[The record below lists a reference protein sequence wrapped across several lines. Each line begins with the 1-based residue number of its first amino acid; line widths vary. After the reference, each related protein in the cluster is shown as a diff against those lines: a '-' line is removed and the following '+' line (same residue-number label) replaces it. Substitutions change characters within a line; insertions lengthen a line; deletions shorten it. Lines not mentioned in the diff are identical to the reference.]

1 MFTLGG
7 IIMRPKIKVPL
18 KIIDIVLEVVCIA
31 LLLGVC
37 LYIILSWPVIPS
49 VVATHF
55 NISGQADAYGN
66 KSSVLFLL
74 PFIIILYA
82 GLTILQKFPH
92 IYNYA
97 VEITEKN
104 AEVQYIYAVRMI
116 RTIKF
121 VMLACFSFIEFQ
133 TVRSALSGK
142 NSLGIWFLP
151 IFLICLFTTI
161 GFYVRK
167 SLKSK

>member
-1 MFTLGG
+1 
-7 IIMRPKIKVPL
+7 MRPKIKVPL
-18 KIIDIVLEVVCIA
+18 KIIDIVLEAACIA

-37 LYIILSWPVIPS
+37 LYIIFSWPGIPS

-55 NISGQADAYGN
+55 NLSGQADAYGS

-74 PFIIILYA
+74 PFIFILYA

-104 AEVQYIYAVRMI
+104 AEIQYIYAVRMV
-116 RTIKF
+116 RTLKF

-133 TVRSALSGK
+133 TIRSALAGK
-142 NSLGIWFLP
+142 NSLGLWFLP
-151 IFLICLFTTI
+151 IFLICLFATI
-161 GFYVRK
+161 GFYIWK
-167 SLKSK
+167 SLKTNKTSK